1 MILGLYNSNNTVFST
16 KDIALLW
23 EESDTRLVKKRIY
36 RYVKAD
42 KLYSIR
48 KGFYAKNKNYNKYE
62 LAIKIYN
69 PSYASF
75 ETILGKA
82 GVTFQ
87 HYGQIFIAS
96 YLTREIVVDGQMYRY
111 RKIKDSILTNS
122 AGIEYK
128 DNYFGAI
135 PERAFLDIIYLN
147 KNYAFDNL
155 SVLDWDRVL
164 KILPIYSNR
173 RMEKEVKSFLK
184 RYGIK
189 YNSS

>member
-42 KLYSIR
+42 KLFSIR

-111 RKIKDSILTNS
+111 GKIKDSILTNS

>member
-1 MILGLYNSNNTVFST
+1 MILGLYHSNNTVFST

-23 EESDTRLVKKRIY
+23 EESNTRLVKKRIY
-36 RYVKAD
+36 RYVKAG

-48 KGFYAKNKNYNKYE
+48 KGFYAKDKNYNKYE

-69 PSYASF
+69 PSYLSF

-96 YLTREIVVDGQMYRY
+96 YLSREIVVDGQTYRY

-135 PERAFLDIIYLN
+135 SERAFLDIIYLD

-155 SVLDWDRVL
+155 SVLDWNKVL
-164 KILPIYSNR
+164 EILPIYSNR

-184 RYGIK
+184 RYGIR